1 MAMYYINIRT
11 ESHIASRTEFETDD
25 LTKLR
30 IEMARFVGEVLKDH
44 AELLWQ
50 DQSWQVDVTD
60 DTDLILYV
68 IHLDASET
76 SATAG
81 TIPRKKPAGS

>member
-11 ESHIASRTEFETDD
+11 DSHVASRTEYEADD

-30 IEMARFVGEVLKDH
+30 IELARFVGEVLKDH

-50 DQSWQVDVTD
+50 DETWQVDVTD
-60 DTDLILYV
+60 ASGLILYV
-68 IHLDASET
+68 IRLDASET
-76 SATAG
+76 PATAG
-81 TIPRKKPAGS
+81 TVPRQRPSGS